1 MLETTKQHV
10 IMNIDNPF
18 TEPELNSKLR
28 KLNKLTTSL
37 IPGSTQVNKTLLTK
51 GLMDTYRLVLE
62 SSIQEDERPPIV
74 IAFK

>member
-1 MLETTKQHV
+1 
-10 IMNIDNPF
+10 MNIDNPF